1 MVRIGGNPDLNK
13 FSFKC
18 TISEIPAE
26 QYSIRLSPGTKK
38 ALMDKFGSETADR
51 VRAAIAALLLD

>member
-1 MVRIGGNPDLNK
+1 MTRKGGNPDLNK

-26 QYSIRLSPGTKK
+26 QYSIRLPSGSKK
-38 ALMDKFGSETADR
+38 ALMDKFGNEVADR
-51 VRAAIAALLLD
+51 VRAAIAALLVD